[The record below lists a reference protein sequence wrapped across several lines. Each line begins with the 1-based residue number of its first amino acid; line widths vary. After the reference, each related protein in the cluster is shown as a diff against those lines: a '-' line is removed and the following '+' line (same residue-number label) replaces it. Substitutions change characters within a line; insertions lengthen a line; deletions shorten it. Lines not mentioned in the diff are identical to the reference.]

1 MRAGM
6 NRGLLAAMAS
16 VAGLGARNSDQRVA
30 NQVRFTKGDLDAL
43 FAPRVMGA
51 GSEGSRWKVP
61 PNPARI
67 PGNHHNPPPREPG
80 ARECARRLGSRP
92 GALAAAIG
100 RRKFGTR
107 KMQAM
112 AAAGQR
118 RANA

>member
-1 MRAGM
+1 MKSMKPG
-6 NRGLLAAMAS
+6 G
-16 VAGLGARNSDQRVA
+16 GG
-30 NQVRFTKGDLDAL
+30 RFETLKGELSHEKGVKD
-43 FAPRVMGA
+43 
-51 GSEGSRWKVP
+51 
-61 PNPARI
+61 
-67 PGNHHNPPPREPG
+67 
-80 ARECARRLGSRP
+80 P